1 MAEMDDEE
9 MPPVIVVVRREVED
23 ERDEGGDVSDGVTN
37 GGRASRV
44 VEEVWLGAIWE
55 GFGVGFGGGRWSRGP
70 RCVWSPLAVISLP
83 PRAIGEERGITQE
96 YLIPC

>member
-9 MPPVIVVVRREVED
+9 MPTVIVVVRREVED

-44 VEEVWLGAIWE
+44 VEEVWLGEIWE
-55 GFGVGFGGGRWSRGP
+55 GFGVGFGEEDGREGQDVFGHRWR
-70 RCVWSPLAVISLP
+70 
-83 PRAIGEERGITQE
+83 
-96 YLIPC
+96 